1 MLTAGL
7 PPQHAVL
14 YFLSDPDAATAEEVH
29 RLAFAWQRSADVL
42 AAIAQLN
49 GGDWVDLDEDRRLQI
64 ALDKHHAELAY
75 YLYTTSF
82 TTAAGAELGKLNTAR
97 QAIRDKLA
105 GGVDADSPIARFLR
119 DLVDGKTP
127 SQLTSTGLVSIPV
140 PKAKKAIQES

>member
-7 PPQHAVL
+7 PQMHAVL
-14 YFLSDPDAATAEEVH
+14 YFLPDPDAAHAEEVL
-29 RLAFAWQRSADVL
+29 RLAHAWQRSADVL

-49 GGDWVDLDEDRRLQI
+49 GGEWVALDEDRRLQI

-97 QAIRDKLA
+97 QAIRDKLS
-105 GGVDADSPIARFLR
+105 GGIDADSPLARFMR
-119 DLVDGKTP
+119 DLIEGKTP
-127 SQLTSTGLVSIPV
+127 AQLTSAGMVSIPV
-140 PKAKKAIQES
+140 RKSPSTTQES